1 MSTTEITFTDPSDFS
16 PEEAMRIAREKA
28 IPNDTTSIFPGKTGV
43 VSTVNAVEF
52 EKMPVDSLPEV
63 VASFISEGADAIGC
77 DTSMIALPLL
87 SALGATIG
95 TSRRV
100 MLKADWLEPPLVWSC
115 VLGESGSS
123 KTPAFNYALTPFRK
137 IEHMFMQH
145 NEATRERFE
154 IDRLIYDKELT
165 AWKKQKSSSE
175 PPTPPNT
182 PAQKRLIVNN
192 TTMEALGPLMRDNPK
207 GFWWLS
213 MNLAGGLVALISTL
227 ALRGQTLDTGSPCS
241 VVILLPSTE

>member
-123 KTPAFNYALTPFRK
+123 KNTSVYLCS
-137 IEHMFMQH
+137 HSVSQ
-145 NEATRERFE
+145 
-154 IDRLIYDKELT
+154 DRAYVH
-165 AWKKQKSSSE
+165 A
-175 PPTPPNT
+175 
-182 PAQKRLIVNN
+182 A
-192 TTMEALGPLMRDNPK
+192 
-207 GFWWLS
+207 
-213 MNLAGGLVALISTL
+213 
-227 ALRGQTLDTGSPCS
+227 
-241 VVILLPSTE
+241 